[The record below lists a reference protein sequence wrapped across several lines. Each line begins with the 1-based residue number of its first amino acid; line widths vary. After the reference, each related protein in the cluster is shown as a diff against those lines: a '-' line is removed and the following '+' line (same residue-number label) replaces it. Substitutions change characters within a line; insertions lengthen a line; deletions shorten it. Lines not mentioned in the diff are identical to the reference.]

1 MHVTEDMLSHSYC
14 CVAKKYEQKKNNSH
28 QTYSYPY
35 QPISFV
41 AAKLYL
47 KICLLSQYNKG

>member
-14 CVAKKYEQKKNNSH
+14 YVAKKYEQQKNNSH